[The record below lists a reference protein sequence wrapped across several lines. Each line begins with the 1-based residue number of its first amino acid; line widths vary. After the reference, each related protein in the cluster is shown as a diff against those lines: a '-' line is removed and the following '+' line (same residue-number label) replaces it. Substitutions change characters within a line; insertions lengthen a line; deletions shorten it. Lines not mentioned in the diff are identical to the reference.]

1 VGAGVVAVRTAEG
14 EVELPHRVGRRGV
27 QTSEVVAHDLLA
39 DEVGLLS
46 GSDVGRDIEVFG
58 ERACVLV
65 LLVEAVAIGVES
77 RGVEGPLLVET
88 VGEHQL
94 VVDLQ
99 VVVRLIV
106 VIVYRGA
113 LPLAVLHIIIGV
125 RSVRGV
131 VHALGVEPPAVETHL
146 LFRRARVGESRF
158 GLAAERNQLEHRVA
172 VVVAGLEHVGFEVR
186 GSAVDV
192 AFRADVRQPRV
203 EGPVAAHQARGDVHG
218 LLVGVV
224 RAVGERRVAAEL
236 GLQGVGRHVDRS
248 AEGSRAVGRDAGA
261 ALHLNASHGRDE
273 VGGVVPVH
281 RVRVGVVHRHAVD
294 RDVETRRV
302 RAAQAHGRA
311 ADADARFVGGDH
323 RGGQGQQCGD
333 VGSVAVA
340 GDLFAPDVGV
350 GHGGVRGCARGGHL
364 DLLQAVHS
372 DRIAGVLVGGLL
384 LFSPQ
389 LCGRAERGGRK

>member
-1 VGAGVVAVRTAEG
+1 MARC
-14 EVELPHRVGRRGV
+14 R
-27 QTSEVVAHDLLA
+27 
-39 DEVGLLS
+39 
-46 GSDVGRDIEVFG
+46 
-58 ERACVLV
+58 
-65 LLVEAVAIGVES
+65 
-77 RGVEGPLLVET
+77 
-88 VGEHQL
+88 
-94 VVDLQ
+94 
-99 VVVRLIV
+99 
-106 VIVYRGA
+106 
-113 LPLAVLHIIIGV
+113 LAVLHIVIGV

-146 LFRRARVGESRF
+146 LLRRARVGESRF

-224 RAVGERRVAAEL
+224 RAVGERRVAAEF

-261 ALHLNASHGRDE
+261 ALHLHASHGRDE

-294 RDVETRRV
+294 RDVETRWRRC
-302 RAAQAHGRA
+302 RAGARPCRRCRCPFRWWRSSRGSGPA
-311 ADADARFVGGDH
+311 AWGCRF
-323 RGGQGQQCGD
+323 RSC
-333 VGSVAVA
+333 
-340 GDLFAPDVGV
+340 
-350 GHGGVRGCARGGHL
+350 
-364 DLLQAVHS
+364 
-372 DRIAGVLVGGLL
+372 
-384 LFSPQ
+384 
-389 LCGRAERGGRK
+389 CGRSLRAEMSE